1 MAFIDTISP
10 GNSRDEVR
18 AMYANEEKDWGFVPD
33 YARVFCHRPRVM
45 ECWSQLLGEIRRP
58 VDVYRI
64 ELATFAAAYESRHS
78 PCSLAHGAKLAE
90 IIGKEALLSIAA
102 GREEEVLDPTDVA
115 IWRYARQIARD
126 ASQITV
132 EDIEEL
138 RESHGLSDKEIFDIA
153 ANAASRCFFT
163 KLLDSLGVDADS
175 GFLDLDPDLRQTL
188 TVGRPIAH
196 HPPESLADGLQNY

>member
-10 GNSRDEVR
+10 GDSRDEVR
-18 AMYANEEKDWGFVPD
+18 AMYAREEQDWGFVPD

-45 ECWSQLLGEIRRP
+45 ESWGHLLGEIRRP
-58 VDVYRI
+58 VDAYRI

-90 IIGKEALLSIAA
+90 IIGKEALLALAA
-102 GREEEVLDPTDVA
+102 GREEEVLNPTDVA

-126 ASQITV
+126 ASQITA
-132 EDIEEL
+132 EDVEEL
-138 RESHGLSDKEIFDIA
+138 RESHGLSDKEIFDIV

-163 KLLDSLGVDADS
+163 KLLDGLGVDADR
-175 GFLDLDPDLRQTL
+175 GFLDLDTDLRQTL
-188 TVGRPIAH
+188 TVGRPIAN
-196 HPPESLADGLQNY
+196 HPPESLTDG